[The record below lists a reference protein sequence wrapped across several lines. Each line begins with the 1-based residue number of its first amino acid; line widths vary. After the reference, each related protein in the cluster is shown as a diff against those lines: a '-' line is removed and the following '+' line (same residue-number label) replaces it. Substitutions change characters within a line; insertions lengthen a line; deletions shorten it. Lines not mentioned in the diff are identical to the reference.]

1 MNSPGICSNVQPT
14 FSTTIHITKKISH
27 CFIYTEMFTPPE
39 IPISAYTPP
48 QTDIYLPSAK
58 APPKYEPEYPHK
70 YESYGSP
77 VNTYTDHA
85 YAPIQQYSSPYGTN
99 EFQRAASAG
108 PYSAPSCKKIHH
120 SKVSVSRVPL
130 NSAFVFDLPNY

>member
-1 MNSPGICSNVQPT
+1 
-14 FSTTIHITKKISH
+14 
-27 CFIYTEMFTPPE
+27 MFTPPE

-48 QTDIYLPSAK
+48 QNDIYLPSVK

-85 YAPIQQYSSPYGTN
+85 YAPIQQYSSPYGSN

-120 SKVSVSRVPL
+120 SKVSVS
-130 NSAFVFDLPNY
+130 FVVRRRRIVTPPSNY